1 MRSEGLGMRLGR
13 PGNKVRRPGNETQEA
28 WEQGR
33 GGLGTRLC
41 QESACVTLTNNVL
54 FPHHSKI
61 NGLFGKCLNVLRR
74 KIS

>member
-1 MRSEGLGMRLGR
+1 MRLGR
-13 PGNKVRRPGNETQEA
+13 PGNETVS
-28 WEQGR
+28 R
-33 GGLGTRLC
+33 KC
-41 QESACVTLTNNVL
+41 ILTNNVL